1 MIFKPVVDFI
11 NSNSHFILTA
21 HETPDGDAIGSECA
35 MARILKK
42 LGKTVLVLNSD
53 PTPNKFK
60 FIDDENEIVILKN
73 KQQIPEDVAQ
83 YVLIIL
89 DTNDTNNIGKL
100 SQLVLTQVK
109 EYFIIDHHDIEL
121 DIHSGNIV
129 QKNASSTAEILYQIF
144 KVLSV
149 DIDLYTAQALFTA
162 IVYDTGSFVYPKT
175 TALTFQIAFEMVE
188 KGVIPNDIYSK
199 VYECNSISSVILQSR
214 VLASLELVLD
224 SHVAIQV
231 MTRDTILN
239 SGAKYEEAD
248 QIINIP
254 LKAESVKV
262 SIFFKED
269 ISGLMRCSLRSKGP
283 IDVAEIAKTFGGGG
297 HRNAAG
303 FKCREPMAAVREKVL
318 DKLNEY
324 FKK

>member
-1 MIFKPVVDFI
+1 M
-11 NSNSHFILTA
+11 
-21 HETPDGDAIGSECA
+21 
-35 MARILKK
+35 
-42 LGKTVLVLNSD
+42 
-53 PTPNKFK
+53 
-60 FIDDENEIVILKN
+60 
-73 KQQIPEDVAQ
+73 
-83 YVLIIL
+83 LIIL

-100 SQLVLTQVK
+100 SQLVLPRVK

-129 QKNASSTAEILYQIF
+129 QKNASSTAEILYQII
-144 KVLSV
+144 KVLGAE
-149 DIDLYTAQALFTA
+149 IDYPTALALFTA

-188 KGVIPNDIYSK
+188 KGVNPNDVYSK

-214 VLASLELVLD
+214 VLSSLELVLD

-231 MTRDTILN
+231 MTRDIILT

-254 LKAESVKV
+254 LKAEAVKV

-269 ISGLMRCSLRSKGP
+269 LSGLMRCSLRSKGN
-283 IDVAEIAKTFGGGG
+283 IDVADIAKDFGGGG

-303 FKCREPMAAVREKVL
+303 FKCREPMGAVRDKVL
-318 DKLNEY
+318 DKLKEY
-324 FKK
+324 FQK

>member
-1 MIFKPVVDFI
+1 MIFKPIIDFI
-11 NSNSHFILTA
+11 NKNDSFIITA

-35 MARILKK
+35 LSHILKK
-42 LGKTVLVLNSD
+42 MGKRVQIINSD

-60 FIDDENEIVILKN
+60 FIDHDKEIVILKT
-73 KQQIPEDVAQ
+73 KQQIPENIEEQA
-83 YVLIIL
+83 LIIL

-100 SQLVLTQVK
+100 AHLVLPRVK

-129 QKNASSTAEILYQIF
+129 QKNASSTAEILYQII
-144 KVLSV
+144 KVLGIE
-149 DIDLYTAQALFTA
+149 IDYPVALALFTA

-175 TALTFQIAFEMVE
+175 TAFTFQIAYEMVE
-188 KGVIPNDIYSK
+188 KGVNPNFVYTQ

-214 VLASLELVLD
+214 VLASLELVLH

-231 MTRDTILN
+231 MLRDTIVS

-254 LKAESVKV
+254 LKAEAVKV

-269 ISGLMRCSLRSKGP
+269 SAGLMRCSLRSKGQ
-283 IDVAEIAKTFGGGG
+283 IDVAEIAKQYGGGG

-303 FKCREPMAAVREKVL
+303 FKCHEPMATIREKVL
-318 DKLNEY
+318 DKLKVY
-324 FKK
+324 FH